1 MKGKG
6 CTRVGVC
13 GKTPEVAALQ
23 DLLIHTLKGLS
34 IASVA
39 GRKVNISDKETNR
52 FTCMAIFSTLTN
64 VEFDPYRFED
74 LLFQSVSLRDKM
86 IQRVTA
92 AGGKVETTSD
102 AVTLKLKTTLDGMV
116 KQAKNYGLMSD
127 PDVNPDIRSLQH
139 MLLFGIKGIPRLL
152 DVGQCNDA
160 HSAVLIAVALTKA
173 FDTDVNG
180 LPLSFI
186 ISWYEQKAVAVL
198 LSLLHLGI
206 KDIHLGSS
214 LPAFVTPNVLDVLV
228 KNYNLTPIGT
238 PEGDLKKILA

>member
-52 FTCMAIFSTLTN
+52 FTCMAMFSTLTN

-102 AVTLKLKTTLDGMV
+102 AVTLKLKPTLDGMV

-152 DVGQCNDA
+152 DVGMPILQ
-160 HSAVLIAVALTKA
+160 
-173 FDTDVNG
+173 
-180 LPLSFI
+180 
-186 ISWYEQKAVAVL
+186 
-198 LSLLHLGI
+198 
-206 KDIHLGSS
+206 SS
-214 LPAFVTPNVLDVLV
+214 LPWPLPRPLIPMSTGCPCHLSSPGMN
-228 KNYNLTPIGT
+228 
-238 PEGDLKKILA
+238 KKQLPCC

>member
-52 FTCMAIFSTLTN
+52 FTCMAMFSTLTN

-74 LLFQSVSLRDKM
+74 LLFKSVSLRDKM

-102 AVTLKLKTTLDGMV
+102 AVTLKLKPTLDGMV
-116 KQAKNYGLMSD
+116 KQAKNYGLMSV

-139 MLLFGIKGIPRLL
+139 LLLF
-152 DVGQCNDA
+152 
-160 HSAVLIAVALTKA
+160 
-173 FDTDVNG
+173 
-180 LPLSFI
+180 
-186 ISWYEQKAVAVL
+186 
-198 LSLLHLGI
+198 GI
-206 KDIHLGSS
+206 KDIHLGPS